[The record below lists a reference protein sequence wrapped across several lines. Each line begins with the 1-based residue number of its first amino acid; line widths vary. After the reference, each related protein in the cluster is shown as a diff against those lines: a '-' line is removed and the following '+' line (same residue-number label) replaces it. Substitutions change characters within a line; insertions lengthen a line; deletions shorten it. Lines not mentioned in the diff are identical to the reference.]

1 MHAEAIVHA
10 IFIIFTGAAI
20 LATVALYA
28 RQALPVA
35 YIALGL
41 LTGPV
46 LGELGIG
53 LGLAADPAIIRGMAE
68 VGIIFLLFLL
78 GLNLEPQELKRL
90 LREVTVVTVITCGAF
105 WVVGAAIGALFG
117 FGVLEAVL
125 IGAAMMFSSTII
137 GLKLLPTSAL
147 HHQRMGEIIVSILLL
162 QDVIAI
168 AILLLIQ
175 GSGGGD
181 TPGQDLLISLG
192 AAPLF
197 VVFAFLF
204 SRYVITHLFHR
215 FDAIR
220 EYIFL
225 LAIGWCLGLAELG
238 YSLGLSYEIGAFV
251 AGVSLA
257 TNPVARFIAESLKP
271 LRDFFLI
278 MFFFALGASF
288 DLAVLPDVFWPAL
301 TLAVAALAIKPWVFD
316 RVLERQKE
324 AHDLSRQIGVRLGQ
338 ISEFS
343 LLVAIASFENE
354 LISASASYT
363 IQAATIMTFIGSS
376 YWIVLRYP
384 TPVAVTER
392 LRRD

>member
-1 MHAEAIVHA
+1 MHAEGIVHA
-10 IFIIFTGAAI
+10 VFLIFTGATL
-20 LATVALYA
+20 LATIVLYA

-41 LTGPV
+41 LLGPV
-46 LGELGIG
+46 LGTWGAGITI
-53 LGLAADPAIIRGMAE
+53 DPAVIRGMAD

-78 GLNLEPQELKRL
+78 GLNLEPQELRRL
-90 LREVTVVTVITCGAF
+90 LREVTVVTLVTCGVF
-105 WVVGAAIGALFG
+105 WGLGFGIGMSFG
-117 FGVLEAVL
+117 FSLLESTV

-168 AILLLIQ
+168 VALLLIQ
-175 GSGGGD
+175 GYGGAEN
-181 TPGQDLLISLG
+181 PWQQMAVSVVG
-192 AAPLF
+192 APAL
-197 VVFAFLF
+197 VVFAFAF
-204 SRYVITHLFHR
+204 SRYVITKLFHR
-215 FDAIR
+215 FDQIQ

-225 LAIGWCLGLAELG
+225 LAIGWCLGLAEL
-238 YSLGLSYEIGAFV
+238 SEALGLSYEIGAFV

-278 MFFFALGASF
+278 IFFFALGAGF
-288 DLAVLPDVFWPAL
+288 DVTVLPDVLWPAVA
-301 TLAVAALAIKPWVFD
+301 LAAAALLVKPFVFD
-316 RVLERQKE
+316 WMLELEHER
-324 AHDLSRQIGVRLGQ
+324 ADLSRQIGVRLGQ

-343 LLVAIASFENE
+343 LLVAIVALETGVISREASF
-354 LISASASYT
+354 A
-363 IQAATIMTFIGSS
+363 IQAATILTYIGSS

-384 TPVAVTER
+384 TPVAVSDA